1 MSVQPLKI
9 NLFGACI
16 IRGKNAE
23 SGEDYE
29 IKGAKHK
36 ALFALLATAPMG
48 QRTRAYLQDVL
59 WGRACYDTGRQS
71 LRRALSDIKRI
82 MGSQYAELINITN
95 TDIALDLSKVEFI
108 GQPGGAEFLEGMDL
122 KEERFNEWL
131 INLRQNPGQI
141 HSLYSIGNGLRQSKI
156 IPYITVLPFQYIGS
170 DPLQGVLGDWLAEEI
185 CRSLSRSN
193 LLNVISH
200 LSSRVFAKQAIDITN
215 IRDGLGVDYCLTG
228 NMRVINGEVIIDAD
242 FIDVRS
248 GMIIWTRQFHGAEVD
263 FLSHASEGIAII
275 VGSIGRSIMSEAVSY
290 TKDRP
295 LPELPDHQLLIAGAS
310 LIHRPDLSTFA
321 RAFDLLEEAVK
332 RDQKA
337 AETHAWLAKWYALSV
352 FNGWSTDRAKDTQL
366 ALDCT
371 ARALDINP
379 ENAFCLTIDGFV
391 HANLL
396 QKLNVAE
403 KRYDSAIEINPN
415 ESLSWLLRGALFAF
429 RDEAHIAIEAT
440 NKACNLSPVDPFGA
454 YYDSLT
460 ATAYLAAE
468 QYDKA
473 LELADR
479 SLAYNDRHLSTLRVK
494 ITALHFLD
502 KHDEAVLAGQDLMRR
517 APKFKISD
525 YVRGHPSSEYK
536 TGQNVVKALEA
547 AGIL

>member
-1 MSVQPLKI
+1 MSTQSLKI
-9 NLFGACI
+9 NLFGACVV
-16 IRGKNAE
+16 RGIHAD
-23 SGEDYE
+23 SGDEFE
-29 IKGAKHK
+29 IKGSKHK

-82 MGSQYAELINITN
+82 MGDQYAEFINVTN
-95 TDIALDLSKVEFI
+95 TDISLNLSKVDFI

-131 INLRQNPGQI
+131 INLRQNPEQI
-141 HSLYSIGNGLRQSKI
+141 YSLFSVGNGLRQSKI
-156 IPYITVLPFQYIGS
+156 IPYITVLPFKYIGT

-200 LSSRVFAKQAIDITN
+200 LSSRVFAKQTIDLNN
-215 IRDGLGVDYCLTG
+215 IRNGLAVDYCLSG
-228 NMRVINGEVIIDAD
+228 NMRVINGEIIIDAD

-248 GMIIWTRQFHGAEVD
+248 GIIIWTRQFHGAEAN
-263 FLSHASEGIAII
+263 FLSHAGEGIANI

-310 LIHRPDLSTFA
+310 LIHRPNLSTFA

-332 RDQKA
+332 RDPKA
-337 AETHAWLAKWYALSV
+337 AETHAWLAKWYALCV

-391 HANLL
+391 HTNLL
-396 QKLNVAE
+396 QKLDVAE
-403 KRYDSAIEINPN
+403 KRYDAAIDINPN
-415 ESLSWLLRGALFAF
+415 ESLSWLLRGALYAF
-429 RDEAHIAIEAT
+429 RDEADIAIEAT

-468 QYDKA
+468 QYDIA
-473 LELADR
+473 LELAER
-479 SLAYNDRHLSTLRVK
+479 ALAFNDRHLSTLRAK
-494 ITALHFLD
+494 ITALHFLGR
-502 KHDEAVLAGQDLMRR
+502 KKEAAQTAGLLLRR
-517 APKFKISD
+517 VPNFNVSD
-525 YVRGHPSSEYK
+525 YLKAHPSSEYK
-536 TGQNVVKALEA
+536 IGQNAAKALTA
-547 AGIL
+547 AGIP